1 MDKRVWARSGCLVRI
16 CSCVNRRA
24 SFPASFLGAYLIWM
38 SGVQGFAEGRD
49 RQAAQKCMC
58 TDTGLGRWCVWD
70 GSGVQQLLCSAKGRL
85 QALGGF
91 YTAHGLLKMLAKCVA
106 VCSTG
111 SLWAALSGPYAF
123 LLASL

>member
-1 MDKRVWARSGCLVRI
+1 MDKRIRARSGRLVRI
-16 CSCVNRRA
+16 CSCVNGCA

-38 SGVQGFAEGRD
+38 SGAQDFAEGRD
-49 RQAAQKCMC
+49 KQAAQKCMC
-58 TDTGLGRWCVWD
+58 MDTGLGRWRVWD
-70 GSGVQQLLCSAKGRL
+70 GSGGQQLLCSAKGCL

-91 YTAHGLLKMLAKCVA
+91 YTTHGLLKMLAKCVA
-106 VCSTG
+106 VYSTG